1 MPLKLNQEELPT
13 INLTSMIDV
22 VFLLLI
28 FFMVGTR
35 FSDTE
40 SSISVN
46 LPRINSNSLGST
58 VASTKIVNILGDG
71 GIEIDS
77 RRVGIGEVAGVI
89 GSAIRNNPQTT
100 VVVRADARIP
110 MQRSV
115 EVMSA
120 VQLSG
125 AQRISIA
132 LANQSGTTR

>member
-28 FFMVGTR
+28 FFMVGTK

-40 SSISVN
+40 SSIAVN
-46 LPRINSNSLGST
+46 LPKVNANGGSSQQPT
-58 VASTKIVNILGDG
+58 TKIVNIVADG
-71 GIEIDS
+71 SIEIDNQ
-77 RRVGIGEVAGVI
+77 RVAINDVARVLGVQLR
-89 GSAIRNNPQTT
+89 SNPQTT
-100 VVVRADARIP
+100 VIVRADARIP

-120 VQLSG
+120 VQQSG

-132 LANQSGTTR
+132 LANQSSLSR